1 MVAANELDLTLD
13 SGRLNPKTEASLDFD
28 IGAAT
33 QISPSPMTLSPATLS
48 PATLQPVSTPPVA
61 TPAKPAVAAP
71 PVKTDSLDFDLSGIS
86 FDGLGVDP
94 SATSAVPI
102 IKAPPTANDLT
113 ASEMATK
120 LNLAS
125 AYIQIGDKDG
135 ARELLNEVIA
145 AGSMDQQQSARDM
158 LGRMA

>member
-1 MVAANELDLTLD
+1 VAA
-13 SGRLNPKTEASLDFD
+13 
-28 IGAAT
+28 
-33 QISPSPMTLSPATLS
+33 
-48 PATLQPVSTPPVA
+48 
-61 TPAKPAVAAP
+61 AAP
-71 PVKTDSLDFDLSGIS
+71 ASKADSLDFDLSGIS

-94 SATSAVPI
+94 SATSAIPV
-102 IKAPPTANDLT
+102 IKSPPTANDLT

-145 AGSMDQQQSARDM
+145 AGSNDQQQSARDM